1 MIYILK
7 KLKPSGLCFL
17 LLSLVM
23 MIIQVRFDLKIPDLM
38 SDMTLSLQNDSSNI
52 KEILRIGG
60 KMMIY
65 TMGSV
70 MIALLSSIFI
80 AKISTGFSADI
91 RKDLFYRTQ
100 DFSFAEIKKFSIPSL
115 IVRATND
122 IVNVETMLVMGI
134 LIMFKAPIT
143 AIMATGKIRN
153 LNKEWGMP
161 TIITVVVVIVLS
173 ITALLSMY
181 NKSIRLQ
188 KMTDDVNMIARENYS
203 GTYTIRAY
211 NYEKYRNDK
220 FRSHNDQLAHTEKV
234 INDIMTVMTNMI
246 MISVSIL
253 TVVIYVIGAVIINK
267 CELEDKIIVFSQMI
281 VFSTYALQIISAI
294 VMFITIFIMLPR
306 AMVSYKRIKEIIDER
321 ISILSGRNKIEGIDS
336 IEFRN
341 VDFMYPDGRANAL
354 TDLSFKV
361 KKGETLA
368 VIGATGCG
376 KSTLVNLL
384 MRFYDAT
391 RGKILINDKDIKEYD
406 IKSFRSNIGYVP
418 QKTFMFGGT
427 VSSNIAYN
435 SDEIDRERLNKVCE
449 AACVDDF
456 VQVLPDGTDSKVE
469 KEGSNYS
476 GGQKQRMSIARAL
489 YNSPDLLIFDDSFSA
504 LDFKTDK
511 RIRNNIKNYCQNAI
525 KVIVAQRI
533 STVIDAD
540 TIIVVDDGKIV
551 GMGNHEELMKNCTNY
566 QQFAYAQISG
576 GEINE

>member
-7 KLKPSGLCFL
+7 KLKLTGLCLLILSVFL
-17 LLSLVM
+17 MV
-23 MIIQVRFDLKIPDLM
+23 IQIRFDLKIPELM

-52 KEILRIGG
+52 NEILKTGG
-60 KMMIY
+60 KMMTY
-65 TMGSV
+65 TLGSV
-70 MIALLSSIFI
+70 LIALFSSILI

-100 DFSFAEIKKFSIPSL
+100 DFSFAEIKKFSVPSL

-134 LIMFKAPIT
+134 LVLFKAPIT
-143 AIMATGKIRN
+143 AIMATRKISG

-161 TIITVVVVIVLS
+161 TIFTVIIVVVVS
-173 ITALLSMY
+173 TAALVSMY
-181 NKSIRLQ
+181 NKTIRLQ

-203 GTYTIRAY
+203 GTYTMRAY
-211 NYEKYRNDK
+211 NFEKKRNNI
-220 FRSHNDQLAHTEKV
+220 FRSSNEQLAHTEKV
-234 INDIMTVMTNMI
+234 INDIMTVMTNLI
-246 MISVSIL
+246 MISVSVL
-253 TVVIYVIGAVIINK
+253 TVVIYVIGAIVIK
-267 CELEDKIIVFSQMI
+267 KSELEDKIIVFSQMM

-321 ISILSGRNKIEGIDS
+321 ISILSGRNKIKGIDS

-341 VDFMYPDGRANAL
+341 VDFMYPDGKANAL

-361 KKGETLA
+361 NKGETLA
-368 VIGATGCG
+368 VIGATGSG

-391 RGKILINDKDIKEYD
+391 NGKILINDRDIKEYD
-406 IKSFRSNIGYVP
+406 IKGLRSSIGYVP
-418 QKTFMFGGT
+418 QKTFLFGGT
-427 VSSNIAYN
+427 VASNIAYN
-435 SDEIDRERLNKVCE
+435 SDEIDKERLNKVCE

-456 VQVLPDGTDSKVE
+456 VQVLPDGIESKVE

-511 RIRNNIKNYCQNAI
+511 KIRNNLKDLCRNAI

-540 TIIVVDDGKIV
+540 TIIVVDEGKIV
-551 GMGNHEELMKNCTNY
+551 GIGDHEHLMRNCTNY